1 MSADVLLAR
10 LRKATHPLSAP
21 PQAPAWNL
29 AELDGLPLP
38 AVPRQA
44 AVLVGI
50 IPRSTGAEVLLTRRT
65 EMLRQHAGQVSFPGG
80 SIEQGD
86 LHPADAALREAREE
100 VGLLPTQAQA
110 LGYLD
115 PLLTLTGFRIVPT
128 VVWVDPAFQA
138 QPDPSEV
145 ADVFAVSLDLLM
157 DPAQLET
164 IELEFGG
171 RARHV
176 FQYRY
181 AHQRIWGVTASI
193 LYNLR
198 QRLASATTGRT

>member
-181 AHQRIWGVTASI
+181 QHQRIWGVTASI

-198 QRLASATTGRT
+198 QRLAGAPIGRL

>member
-1 MSADVLLAR
+1 MPADVLLAR

-181 AHQRIWGVTASI
+181 QHQRIWGVTASI

-198 QRLASATTGRT
+198 QRLAGAPIGRL

>member
-171 RARHV
+171 RTRHV

-181 AHQRIWGVTASI
+181 QHQRIWGVTASI

-198 QRLASATTGRT
+198 QRLAGAPIGRL

>member
-50 IPRSTGAEVLLTRRT
+50 IPRGTGAEVLLTRRT

-181 AHQRIWGVTASI
+181 QHQRIWGVTASI

-198 QRLASATTGRT
+198 QRLAGAPIGRL

>member
-29 AELDGLPLP
+29 AELEGLPLP

-181 AHQRIWGVTASI
+181 QHQRIWGVTASI

-198 QRLASATTGRT
+198 QRLAGAPIGRL